1 MNKKIQDDAAPAS
14 DISEADRMAK
24 IRELLVSPVVA
35 DEAAR
40 TEQSIN
46 RLEETANIQ
55 RETIASL
62 QGRIDDLEQRQRADV
77 GRLRARLFGL
87 VEAMLVD
94 DEELR
99 ARLMRNDTL
108 RSAFQ
113 NGRAEDAD

>member
-1 MNKKIQDDAAPAS
+1 MSKKIQGDDAPAS
-14 DISEADRMAK
+14 DISEAERMAK

-40 TEQSIN
+40 TEQSIS
-46 RLEETANIQ
+46 RLEETTSAQ

-62 QGRIDDLEQRQRADV
+62 QHRLDDLEQKQQADV
-77 GRLRARLFGL
+77 EKLRTRLFGL
-87 VEAMLVD
+87 VEVMLAD

-99 ARLMRNDTL
+99 ARLMQSDVL
-108 RSAFQ
+108 RSTFQ